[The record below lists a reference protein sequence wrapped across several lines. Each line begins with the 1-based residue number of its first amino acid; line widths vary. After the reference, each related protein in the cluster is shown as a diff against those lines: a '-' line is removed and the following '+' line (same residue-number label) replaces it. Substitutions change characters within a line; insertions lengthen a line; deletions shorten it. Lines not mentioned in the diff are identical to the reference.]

1 MNTGKTL
8 FAQLM
13 DFLPWTTFTRI
24 VDRYGGDHRV
34 RTLSCAE
41 QYRSMAFAQLT
52 YRESLRDIET
62 CLSVHASKLYHMGF
76 RQPVRRSTLADANER
91 RDWRIHAAL
100 AQRLITQARTLYVDE
115 ELGLGLSVGAPDQYR
130 LRPGLDDHRSCVL
143 SVFPWAHFR
152 TSTKAAVKMH
162 TLLDLRGN
170 IPSFIHISDGKLH
183 DVHALDMLLPEAGAI
198 YVVDR
203 GYVDFARL
211 YVLHQAGANLLS
223 PHRCRRRGGNPHD
236 GEIIT
241 HAPNLMWGT
250 DGVRVFTVDDGWGWI
265 FTAVEHWN
273 AECVGWHVCKRG
285 DRFAALQPIS
295 MGLAGLY
302 GSTAAGAAR
311 GLALRMDHGSQY
323 LSDHFTNQIKFWG
336 IQPSYAF
343 SPSPRPTASFT
354 RAKSNI
360 DAHRVYS
367 APTDRST
374 GIICDQTISLDGFY
388 TRQDYPE
395 LLRRIRF
402 KDPESGKTLVFI
414 TNNFSLPAATICALY
429 KSRWQVEL
437 FFKWIKQH
445 LRIKQFYGTSE
456 NAVKTQIWIAVSV
469 YVLVAILKKRLDLD
483 ASLYTLLQILSVTL
497 FEKMPIHQAL
507 AGDENRCNASQ
518 ITNQLNLFDF

>member
-8 FAQLM
+8 FAQLV

-24 VDRYGGDHRV
+24 VDRYGGDHWV

-41 QYRSMAFAQLT
+41 QYRSMAVFAQLT

-62 CLSVHASKLYHMGF
+62 CLSVHASKLYQHGLPPAGHL
-76 RQPVRRSTLADANER
+76 RLDAGRCQRKARLAYPCGVGPAAHHPGEDAVRRR
-91 RDWRIHAAL
+91 R
-100 AQRLITQARTLYVDE
+100 T
-115 ELGLGLSVGAPDQYR
+115 GVGADQYR
-130 LRPGLDDHRSCVL
+130 LRPGLDDHRSVPVR
-143 SVFPWAHFR
+143 SFRAANFR
-152 TSTKAAVKMH
+152 TTKPAVKMH

-211 YVLHQAGANLLS
+211 YVLRPSRGLLRHACQVE
-223 PHRCRRRGGNPHD
+223 HRCS
-236 GEIIT
+236 E
-241 HAPNLMWGT
+241 
-250 DGVRVFTVDDGWGWI
+250 RVF
-265 FTAVEHWN
+265 
-273 AECVGWHVCKRG
+273 
-285 DRFAALQPIS
+285 
-295 MGLAGLY
+295 
-302 GSTAAGAAR
+302 
-311 GLALRMDHGSQY
+311 
-323 LSDHFTNQIKFWG
+323 
-336 IQPSYAF
+336 
-343 SPSPRPTASFT
+343 
-354 RAKSNI
+354 
-360 DAHRVYS
+360 S

-395 LLRRIRF
+395 LLRRIRWSS
-402 KDPESGKTLVFI
+402 DPESGKTLVFI
-414 TNNFSLPAATICALY
+414 TNNLSLPAATICALY

-469 YVLVAILKKRLDLD
+469 YVLVAIVKKRLDLD

-518 ITNQLNLFDF
+518 ITNQLNLFRFLTGH